1 VGVLFFYRID
11 KATHERNLQSL
22 SDAAGL
28 AEVRIEQSQAPPSA
42 PFSGPVRPDVA

>member
-1 VGVLFFYRID
+1 MYRID

-28 AEVRIEQSQAPPSA
+28 AEARIEQSAAPLTA
-42 PFSGPVRPDVA
+42 PFAGPVRPDVA